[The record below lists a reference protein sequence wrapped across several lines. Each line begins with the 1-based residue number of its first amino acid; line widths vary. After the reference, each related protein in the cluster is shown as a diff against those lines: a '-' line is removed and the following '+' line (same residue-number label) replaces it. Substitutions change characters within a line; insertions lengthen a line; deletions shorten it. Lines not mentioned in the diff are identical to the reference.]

1 MSVKTVSLYTG
12 SSYCK
17 NDPAFQARCVAA
29 TKEMARLAGGN
40 ADLVLYGGGQ
50 YGHLQDVMDEVGKIG
65 GQMQALISPAYFDP
79 KEVYP
84 SHVDVKQ
91 VIDDQ
96 ERTKLFLGADA
107 HIVTPGGDGTICEAF
122 FAHNDNLA
130 KLFGGGEMKPV
141 AILNLDGY
149 YDSLRDWFAKA
160 SAVGYSN
167 ADRQKNLHFVD
178 SPDAVAQLLWPKP

>member
-50 YGHLQDVMDEVGKIG
+50 YGHLQDVMDEVEKIG